1 MSKQLVENST
11 THKSLKLRIY
21 PSEYLFKLNLN
32 AEFKREKDLI
42 NEFKNYFGE
51 DAIIAVEYVNEIPLL
66 NSGKRKK
73 VMNLML

>member
-1 MSKQLVENST
+1 LST
-11 THKSLKLRIY
+11 
-21 PSEYLFKLNLN
+21 
-32 AEFKREKDLI
+32 EFKREKDLI